1 MSSVDVL
8 KIAAKLPH
16 YSRGEIVK
24 GFGRGSRELGFPTAN
39 FPQQVIDELPQELV
53 GGIYFGFAQVDQ
65 GPVHDMVMS
74 IGWNPFYNN
83 EKRAMETHI
92 IHKFDGDLYGKILST
107 VIVGFL
113 RPEANFESLEKLIE
127 EIKSDIENGL
137 RLNKEQQNAHYRS
150 DVFFQPKEL

>member
-1 MSSVDVL
+1 MSKGDVI

-16 YSRGEIVK
+16 FSRGEIVK
-24 GFGRGSRELGFPTAN
+24 GFGRGSTELGFPTAN
-39 FPQQVIDELPQELV
+39 FPQQVIDQLPEELV
-53 GGIYFGFAQVDQ
+53 GGIYFGFAQVDN

-92 IHKFDGDLYGKILST
+92 IHKFDGDLYGKTLSAIL
-107 VIVGFL
+107 VGFL

-127 EIKSDIENGL
+127 EINSDIENGL
-137 RLNKEQQNAHYRS
+137 KLNKLAENVIYRS
-150 DVFFQPKEL
+150 DKFFKSQNS